1 LRITNNKI
9 LLIRFSSIGDIV
21 LTTPVVRALKQQL
34 PDSEIHFLTK
44 ESFAGLLT
52 ANPYISKI
60 HTIRDKVA
68 EVLPAL
74 RKENFSFIADLHH
87 NLRSMQVKRGLGI
100 PSRSF
105 PKLNIEKWL
114 LVNLNLN
121 FLPEKHIVER
131 YFSTVAHLGIKD
143 DGAGLDYFIPEGESY
158 DVSQLPAGFTDG
170 FIVLTAGAKFNTKQ
184 MPAELL
190 GALINN
196 LNKPVIIV
204 GGADDVQKGEEIL
217 STSQGKA
224 ISLCGQIS
232 LHATA
237 SLVKQAYKVI
247 THDTG
252 VMHIAAA
259 FQKDVI
265 SLWGNTVPE
274 FGMYPFRPGKGS
286 RKFEVTSLSCRPCS
300 KLGFGACPQKHFN
313 CMRMIDLDE
322 VAKVVNGTI

>member
-1 LRITNNKI
+1 MNKI
-9 LLIRFSSIGDIV
+9 LIVRFSSIGDIV
-21 LTTPVVRALKQQL
+21 LTTPVVRILKKQL
-34 PDSEIHFLTK
+34 PDTEIHFLTK
-44 ESFAGLLT
+44 ETFAGLLT

-60 HTIRDKVA
+60 HTIRDKAA
-68 EVLPAL
+68 EAIPAL
-74 RKENFSFIADLHH
+74 QKENFSFVADLHH
-87 NLRSMQVKRGLGI
+87 NLRSMQIKKGLGI

-114 LVNLNLN
+114 LVNLSLN

-131 YFSTVAHLGIKD
+131 YLSTVTHLGVKD
-143 DGAGLDYFIPEGESY
+143 DGAGLDYFIPEGQSY
-158 DVSQLPAGFTDG
+158 DVSQLPAGFNEG

-190 GALINN
+190 GELITK

-204 GGADDVQKGEEIL
+204 GGAEDVQKGEEIL
-217 STSQGKA
+217 NKCQGKV

-237 SLVKQAYKVI
+237 SLVKQAHKVI

-252 VMHIAAA
+252 VMHIASA

-274 FGMYPFRPGKGS
+274 FGMYPYRPGKGS
-286 RKFEVTSLSCRPCS
+286 KKFEVKNLYCRPCS
-300 KLGFGACPQKHFN
+300 KLGFGACPQKHFK

-322 VAKVVNGTI
+322 VAKSVNGD